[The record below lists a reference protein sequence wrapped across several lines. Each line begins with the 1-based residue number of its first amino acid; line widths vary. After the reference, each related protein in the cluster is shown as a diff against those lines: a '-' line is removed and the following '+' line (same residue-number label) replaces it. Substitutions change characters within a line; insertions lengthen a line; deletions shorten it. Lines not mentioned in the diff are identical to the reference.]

1 LIIKLAKDDFFM
13 ITPERWQHVKELFHS
28 ALERE
33 PEERASFL
41 SEASN
46 GDEAIRREVESLLAA
61 NETDESFLNTPAY
74 ELAAEMLAEDTVGLL
89 AGQVV
94 GHYTILSSLGIG
106 GMGEVYLAQDTRL
119 GRKIALKILPTDF
132 AKDERRVRRFE
143 QEARTASALNHPNI
157 CVIHE
162 IGRTEDGRHFI
173 AMEHVDGI
181 TLRQRMA
188 QKRLK
193 VSEVLDVATQVASA
207 LAAAHAMGIVH
218 RDIKPENIMLRR
230 DGYVKVLDFGLA
242 KLNDTMPRR
251 RNIHEASTMARVHTE
266 PGMLMGTVKYMSP
279 EQLREQSVDERTD
292 IWSLGVVLHEMAA
305 GITPFEAPTTN
316 DTIALILE
324 RQSPEFA
331 FSDEVPADFQHVIK
345 KALGKN
351 RAERYQSAKDL
362 ASDLKQLRHE
372 MRRQVESA
380 AAPDPSTQRTLS
392 HRAAVSGLPETEPG
406 RTGSPIISKVRSQ
419 AVWTAELI
427 LSEIR
432 EHPKAAIFTGAT
444 AILAILLLLIPRQ
457 PSPTQSYRMTPLT
470 NAGKSVCAAISP
482 DGKSVAHAE
491 DKEGMQELLV
501 TSIATAGTSV
511 VVAPGKFTYRGLT
524 FSRDGNYLY
533 FTRSEG
539 SEAGILYQ
547 VALPGSAPRKMKEGV
562 DSPVTFS
569 PTGDRFA
576 FVRFKR
582 ASNEYFLVLANIDG
596 SGERTIATR
605 RDGNSFSV
613 SGPAWSPD
621 EKTIVCA
628 AGWWD
633 HGYHMNLVE
642 IDVADEHEKAVSQ
655 QQWFFIYQVAWLEDK
670 SSLIISAR
678 EQWTSPFQL
687 WRVSYPQGTSARIT
701 NDRNE
706 YESVSLSR
714 DGNMIVSV
722 QSQQVAQIW
731 VAPDGDVQRARPIA
745 STVGYRY
752 GLAWTSKGK
761 IVFSS
766 MAGNNEN
773 VSVIDPDG
781 SNQTQ
786 LTANSGDNYTPAT
799 SPDGRYIVFASNRTG
814 TLNIW
819 RMNAEDGSDP
829 KQLTFSDGNS
839 YPSCSPDG
847 QWVVYDNQ
855 SKARTTVWKVSIDG
869 GNPIQLT
876 DEYARMPI
884 VSPDG
889 QFIACRYY
897 DDKTGQLG
905 IAILPFQGGAPIKRL
920 PIRIMNWQRV
930 QWTADGRALT
940 YVDSVKGT
948 QNIWS
953 YDLGSQSS
961 KQLTDFKA
969 NLIFAYAWSSDY
981 RQLACQHGTD
991 IRDVTIINN
1000 QR

>member
-1 LIIKLAKDDFFM
+1 M
-13 ITPERWQHVKELFHS
+13 ITPERWQQVKELFHS

-41 SEASN
+41 SEASK
-46 GDEAIRREVESLLAA
+46 GDEAVRHEVESLLAA
-61 NETDESFLNTPAY
+61 NERDESFLNTPAY
-74 ELAAEMLAEDTVGLL
+74 ELAAGMLAEDTAGLS
-89 AGQVV
+89 AGQDV
-94 GHYTILSSLGIG
+94 GHYRILSSLGIG

-119 GRKIALKILPTDF
+119 GRKIALKILPNDF

-193 VSEVLDVATQVASA
+193 LSETLDVAAQVAAA

-242 KLNDTMPRR
+242 KLNDSVPKL
-251 RNIHEASTMARVHTE
+251 RNIHEASTIARVHTE

-279 EQLREQSVDERTD
+279 EQLREQAVDERTD
-292 IWSLGVVLHEMAA
+292 IWSLGVVIHEMAT

-324 RQSPEFA
+324 RQAPA
-331 FSDEVPADFQHVIK
+331 FTLPDEVPVEFQHLLK

-351 RAERYQSAKDL
+351 RVERYQSARDL
-362 ASDLKQLRHE
+362 ASDLKQLRRE
-372 MRRQVESA
+372 LRRQIESEA
-380 AAPDPSTQRTLS
+380 VPNLLAQRTLS
-392 HRAAVSGLPETEPG
+392 HPAVVSGLPETAPSG
-406 RTGSPIISKVRSQ
+406 IGSAIINKVRSQ

-444 AILAILLLLIPRQ
+444 AIFAILLLLIPRSSP
-457 PSPTQSYRMTPLT
+457 PSQSYHMTPLT
-470 NAGKSVCAAISP
+470 NAGKSICAAISP
-482 DGKSVAHAE
+482 DGKYFAHVE
-491 DKEGMQELLV
+491 EKDGMQELLV
-501 TSIATAGTSV
+501 TSIATHGSSV
-511 VVAPGKFTYRGLT
+511 VVTPDIFKYRGLT

-533 FTRSEG
+533 FTRTEG
-539 SEAGILYQ
+539 SEVGILYQ
-547 VALPGSAPRKMKEGV
+547 VALPGSVSRKMKEGV

-569 PTGDRFA
+569 PNGDRFA

-582 ASNEYFLVLANIDG
+582 ASGEYFLVLANIDG

-621 EKTIVCA
+621 DKTIACG

-642 IDVADEHEKAVSQ
+642 IDVADGHEKAVSQ
-655 QQWFFIYQVAWLEDK
+655 QQWFSIYQVGWLEDK

-678 EQWTSPFQL
+678 DQWTTPYQL
-687 WRVSYPQGTSARIT
+687 WRVSYPQGASARIT
-701 NDRNE
+701 NDTNE

-731 VAPDGDVQRARPIA
+731 VAPEGDVQRARPIA

-752 GLAWTSKGK
+752 GLDWTSKGK

-766 MAGNNEN
+766 MTGNNVN
-773 VSVIDPDG
+773 VQVIDADG
-781 SNQTQ
+781 SHLTQ
-786 LTANSGDNYTPAT
+786 LTVNTGDNYTPAT
-799 SPDGRYIVFASNRTG
+799 SPDGRFIVFTSNRTG
-814 TLNIW
+814 SLNIW

-829 KQLTFSDGNS
+829 KQLTFGDGNS

-876 DEYARMPI
+876 DEYARMPV

-889 QFIACRYY
+889 QFIACRSY
-897 DDKTGQLG
+897 DLKAGKRA
-905 IAILPFQGGAPIKRL
+905 IAILPFQGGPPIKRL
-920 PIRIMNWQRV
+920 PIPVMDWQRI

-940 YVDSVKGT
+940 FVDGVTGT

-953 YDLGSQSS
+953 YDLASQSS
-961 KQLTDFKA
+961 KQLTDFKT
-969 NLIFAYAWSSDY
+969 NLIFAYAWSPDY
-981 RQLACQHGTD
+981 KQLACQHGTE
-991 IRDVTIINN
+991 IRDVAIINN